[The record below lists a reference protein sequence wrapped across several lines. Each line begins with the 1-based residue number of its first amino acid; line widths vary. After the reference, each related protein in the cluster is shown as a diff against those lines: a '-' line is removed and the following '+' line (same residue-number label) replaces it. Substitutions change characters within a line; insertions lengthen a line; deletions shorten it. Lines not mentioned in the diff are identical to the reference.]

1 MNSFIQ
7 SCLHSFLKGLIRY
20 IGGLVLVLLLIA
32 SAAYGLHKL
41 NARPQWESDAA
52 EARAQGMAGYQTQP
66 LASWKPGRTHAEFI
80 TMIQGEYDVEA
91 AKFVRDDYL
100 QVVFS
105 ARFDEDAQSTCQA
118 IANLWYNDTRQPSV
132 AVDSWQGETR
142 TGHAT
147 VINGNMITPPPPI
160 GRRARQR

>member
-1 MNSFIQ
+1 MNSFIH
-7 SCLHSFLKGLIRY
+7 SCLRGALKGLLR
-20 IGGLVLVLLLIA
+20 LIA
-32 SAAYGLHKL
+32 GIFFIGLIIVGMIWL
-41 NARPQWESDAA
+41 MTRPRPQWESDAA